1 MTESEKLRIEN
12 DKLQKEIEQK
22 LIAINQEINDCIKQ
36 MK

>member
-22 LIAINQEINDCIKQ
+22 LIAINQEINDCIKR